1 MADDGQKRRFRRY
14 VCPVAKIWIIWL
26 LGGRGGVYWRVHI
39 ELRFCLERSVSQV
52 IQHSSSSSTSVEGVG
67 VGAAGA
73 ALLTRVFSMHNL
85 ALTLYDL
92 YVSLFWDWRGV
103 RELERVVGG
112 NLPFSFDSTWKLVH
126 IHYIQGLIICFSWLI
141 YINEI
146 YGGKFNS
153 CKVFLNPFTS

>member
-1 MADDGQKRRFRRY
+1 MKRAIKLPTTLAYNLLSSRYFRVVATIADDGQKRRFRRY

-52 IQHSSSSSTSVEGVG
+52 IQHSSSTSVEGVG

-126 IHYIQGLIICFSWLI
+126 ILYIQGLIICFS
-141 YINEI
+141 
-146 YGGKFNS
+146 
-153 CKVFLNPFTS
+153 